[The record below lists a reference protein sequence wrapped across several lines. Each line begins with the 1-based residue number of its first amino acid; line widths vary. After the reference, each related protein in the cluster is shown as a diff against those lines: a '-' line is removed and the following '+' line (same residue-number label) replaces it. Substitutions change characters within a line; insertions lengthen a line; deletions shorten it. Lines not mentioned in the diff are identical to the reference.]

1 MDAVDWQQRFVLRRF
16 KGFRRILSRFEKL
29 DVMFIGFIHF
39 TLIIETFHNYAIF
52 LPIGCIDKGSR
63 GLSQT
68 PWLVCSGL
76 LPLRPAPAAAQ
87 SCLR

>member
-39 TLIIETFHNYAIF
+39 TLIIETFHSVN
-52 LPIGCIDKGSR
+52 
-63 GLSQT
+63 T
-68 PWLVCSGL
+68 PW
-76 LPLRPAPAAAQ
+76 PASLMP
-87 SCLR
+87 

>member
-39 TLIIETFHNYAIF
+39 TLIIETFHSVN
-52 LPIGCIDKGSR
+52 
-63 GLSQT
+63 T
-68 PWLVCSGL
+68 PWRMGEPPTLKTVSS
-76 LPLRPAPAAAQ
+76 R
-87 SCLR
+87 RENYENDR